1 MNLIKRF
8 FLLLILHISFT
19 AVAAED
25 GQNTLF
31 DQHFNDYSEN
41 LSDAQEAKKD
51 GVFVFFFMDDC
62 PFCQKMERQVL
73 SQPAVIDYFKQ
84 HFLNYK
90 INTDSDLEL
99 VDFQGNDTIE
109 RVFAKHHN
117 LIGATPVLAFF
128 DLNGKRVV
136 RRTGFANEKDFL
148 LLAKFMVE
156 KAYLKEKFIRYKR
169 KHR

>member
-1 MNLIKRF
+1 MRIF
-8 FLLLILHISFT
+8 FILALLAITNPIHASE
-19 AVAAED
+19 A
-25 GQNTLF
+25 LF

-41 LSDAQEAKKD
+41 LDDANDANKD
-51 GVFVFFFMDDC
+51 GIFVFFFMDDC

-73 SQPAVIDYFKQ
+73 NQESVISYFKT

-99 VDFQGNDTIE
+99 VDFDGNDTVE
-109 RVFAKHHN
+109 RVFAKRHN
-117 LIGATPVLAFF
+117 RIGATPVLAFF

-136 RRTGFANEKDFL
+136 RRTGFASEKEFL
-148 LLAKFMVE
+148 LLGKYMAE
-156 KAYLKEKFIRYKR
+156 KAYLEENFVRYKR

>member
-1 MNLIKRF
+1 MKLF
-8 FLLLILHISFT
+8 AHLVLFLLLSLPSS
-19 AVAAED
+19 AEEVE
-25 GQNTLF
+25 QSLF

-41 LSDAQEAKKD
+41 LADAQDASKK
-51 GVFVFFFMDDC
+51 GVFIFFFMDDC

-73 SQPAVIDYFKQ
+73 KQPDVISYFKE

-90 INTDSDLEL
+90 VNTESDLEL
-99 VDFQGNDTIE
+99 VNFEGDDTIE
-109 RVFAKHHN
+109 RVFAKRHN

-136 RRTGFANEKDFL
+136 RRTGFANKKEFL
-148 LLAKFMVE
+148 LLGKYMVE
-156 KAYLKEKFIRYKR
+156 KKYLEESFIRYKR